1 MRKRIDIN
9 KLNSLACVTDILNA
23 EYRAKGISNRI
34 EFDAKSLV

>member
-9 KLNSLACVTDILNA
+9 KLNNLACVTDILNA